1 MKLAL
6 FLSLLAAL
14 PLSAQEQSKELSQAE
29 QQSLSQALSEA
40 GNSPIEF
47 VRAIENHLKTYPN
60 SPKRV
65 DLENALLKTAMD
77 LNDDRRI
84 IEFGERVL
92 KREPDSLPY
101 LERVTTSLLHAG
113 DKASA
118 AKALEHAVH
127 FEQIVESLYR
137 FDKFEP
143 GAGREAAKRKDDF
156 DRGRARGEL
165 LLARSHGLLGH
176 NAEAIKFAEGSYAIY
191 ASIEGARESAKW
203 LSAAG
208 KDQDAIPYLAA
219 AFTIAG
225 VKSTDT
231 DDASDRARMIELYRK
246 LHGGSEAGLGDV
258 LLKAYDATSAQFA
271 ARRARLREID
281 PNAQQRDPLHFTLS
295 GLDGE
300 KLQLSSLLGKVI
312 VMDFWAT
319 WCGPCRQQ
327 HPLYD
332 QVKARFKDRDDI
344 VFLSIDADEDHT
356 QVKPFLEL
364 QKWTQKV
371 YFEDGLSSL
380 LQVSSLPMTIIYGKK
395 GDVVSRMPGF
405 LPERF
410 VEMLAERID
419 EALGTPRDSQK
430 LKTVSSQ

>member
-6 FLSLLAAL
+6 LLSLLAAL
-14 PLSAQEQSKELSQAE
+14 PVLAQEPAKELSQAE

-65 DLENALLKTAMD
+65 DLENALLKTALD

-84 IEFGERVL
+84 IEFGERAL
-92 KREPDSLPY
+92 KREPDSLQY
-101 LERVTTSLLHAG
+101 LERVTTALLHNG

-118 AKALEHAVH
+118 EKALEHAVH
-127 FEQIVESLYR
+127 FEQIVQSLYR

-143 GAGREAAKRKDDF
+143 GAGREFARRKDDF
-156 DRGRARGEL
+156 DRAHARGQL
-165 LLARSHGLLGH
+165 LVARAHGLLGH
-176 NAEAIKFAEGSYAIY
+176 SAEAIKFAEASYAVY
-191 ASIEGARESAKW
+191 PSIEGARESAKW
-203 LSAAG
+203 LMAAG
-208 KDQDAIPYLAA
+208 KDQEAIPYLAA

-225 VKSTDT
+225 LKSTDA
-231 DDASDRARMIELYRK
+231 DDANDRAKMMELYRRA
-246 LHGGSEAGLGDV
+246 HGSEAGLGDV
-258 LLKAYDATSAQFA
+258 LLKAFDTTSAQFA
-271 ARRARLREID
+271 ARRARLRDID
-281 PNAQQRDPLHFTLS
+281 PNAQQKDPLRFTLS
-295 GLDGE
+295 APDGE
-300 KLQLSSLLGKVI
+300 KLQLSSLMGKVI

-344 VFLSIDADEDHT
+344 VFLSIDTDEDHS
-356 QVKPFLEL
+356 QVKPFLES

-380 LQVSSLPMTIIYGKK
+380 LQVSSIPMTIIYGKK
-395 GDVVSRMPGF
+395 GEVVSRMPGF

-410 VEMLAERID
+410 VEMLADRID
-419 EALGTPRDSQK
+419 EALGKPHESQK
-430 LKTVSSQ
+430 LKTLSSQ

>member
-6 FLSLLAAL
+6 LISLLAAL
-14 PLSAQEQSKELSQAE
+14 PIMAQEQPKELSQAE

-47 VRAIENHLKTYPN
+47 VRAIENHLRAYPN

-84 IEFGERVL
+84 IEFGERAL
-92 KREPDSLPY
+92 KREPDSLQY
-101 LERVTTSLLHAG
+101 LERVTTALLHNG
-113 DKASA
+113 DKGSA
-118 AKALEHAVH
+118 ERALGHAIH

-137 FDKFEP
+137 FDKFDP
-143 GAGREAAKRKDDF
+143 GAGRDAAKRKDDF
-156 DRGRARGEL
+156 DRGQARGQL

-176 NAEAIKFAEGSYAIY
+176 SAEAIKWAEASYAVY
-191 ASIEGARESAKW
+191 PSIEGARESAKW
-203 LSAAG
+203 LAAAG
-208 KDQDAIPYLAA
+208 KDQEAVQYLAA

-225 VKSTDT
+225 LKSTDP
-231 DDASDRARMIELYRK
+231 DDANDRARMIELYRK
-246 LHGGSEAGLGDV
+246 LHGGSETGLGDV
-258 LLKAYDATSAQFA
+258 LLKAYDNTSAQFA
-271 ARRARLREID
+271 ARRARLRDID
-281 PNAQQRDPLHFTLS
+281 PNAQQKDPLRFTLS
-295 GLDGE
+295 GPDGE
-300 KLQLSSLLGKVI
+300 RLQLSSLMGKVI

-332 QVKARFKDRDDI
+332 QVKARFKDRNDI
-344 VFLSIDADEDHT
+344 VFLSIDTDEDRS
-356 QVKPFLEL
+356 QVKPFLEA

-395 GDVVSRMPGF
+395 GEVVSRLPGF

-410 VEMLAERID
+410 VEMLADRID
-419 EALGTPRDSQK
+419 EALGNPHESQK

>member
-6 FLSLLAAL
+6 LMSLLAAL
-14 PLSAQEQSKELSQAE
+14 PVLAQEPAKELSQAE

-47 VRAIENHLKTYPN
+47 VRAIENHLKAYPN

-65 DLENALLKTAMD
+65 DLENALLKTALD

-84 IEFGERVL
+84 IQFGESVL
-92 KREPDSLPY
+92 KRDPDSLQY
-101 LERVTTSLLHAG
+101 LERITTALLHNG

-118 AKALEHAVH
+118 EKALEHAVH
-127 FEQIVESLYR
+127 FDQIVHSLYR

-143 GAGREAAKRKDDF
+143 GAGREVAKRKDDF
-156 DRGRARGEL
+156 DRGQARGQL
-165 LLARSHGLLGH
+165 LVARSHGLLGH
-176 NAEAIKFAEGSYAIY
+176 NAEAIKSAEASYAVY
-191 ASIEGARESAKW
+191 PSIEGARESAKW
-203 LSAAG
+203 LMAAG
-208 KDQDAIPYLAA
+208 RDQEAIPYLAA

-225 VKSTDT
+225 LKSTDA
-231 DDASDRARMIELYRK
+231 DDANDRARMTELYRK
-246 LHGGSEAGLGDV
+246 LHGSEAGLGDV
-258 LLKAYDATSAQFA
+258 LLKAFDTTSAQFA
-271 ARRARLREID
+271 ARRARLRDID
-281 PNAQQRDPLHFTLS
+281 PNAQQKDPLRFTLS
-295 GLDGE
+295 GPDGE
-300 KLQLSSLLGKVI
+300 KLQLSSLMGKVI

-332 QVKARFKDRDDI
+332 QVKEKFKDRDDI
-344 VFLSIDADEDHT
+344 VFLSIDTDEDHS
-356 QVKPFLEL
+356 QVKPFLEA

-380 LQVSSLPMTIIYGKK
+380 LQVSSIPMTIIYGKK
-395 GDVVSRMPGF
+395 GEVVSRMPGF

-410 VEMLAERID
+410 VEMLADRID
-419 EALGTPRDSQK
+419 EALDKPHESQK
-430 LKTVSSQ
+430 LKTASSQ